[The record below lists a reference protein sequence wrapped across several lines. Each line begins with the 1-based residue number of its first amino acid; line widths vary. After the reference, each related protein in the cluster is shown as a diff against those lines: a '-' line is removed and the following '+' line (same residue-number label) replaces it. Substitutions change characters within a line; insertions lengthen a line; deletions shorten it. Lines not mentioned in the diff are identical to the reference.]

1 MISIAALALAT
12 ATAAQTPRSLSLLVW
27 GDLGGT
33 PTPRLFTW
41 IDSLR
46 RAAEDSSQPLLAL
59 DAGNSIF
66 GSDLSF
72 VTKGRSQAKILN
84 LVEPDAIT
92 LGSKDFWWNRKQLD
106 TVLSLIQA
114 PVVTANILF
123 DVNDKPYGGKSY
135 VMWDFGDFR
144 VGLIGVADPDLK
156 ADERPS
162 IASELR
168 AKDPIENVREAMEEF
183 KKQKVDVAVVLSHAG
198 RESDNALAQAVEGI
212 DLIVGSRQ
220 EAFAAPELVGKTWI
234 VRTAAGPD
242 HVTQVHWERPDST
255 ATVTAEVSSTPKNL
269 QALPEWKPV
278 LDSLSAILKARTD
291 EVLATTKEAWPK
303 TAREG
308 RLGNFLADALRSEAG
323 VDIAFWPASAIR
335 GGIPRGRVTVGDLW
349 KALPPP
355 EQVSVFELPGSDVQ
369 KVLLFQMNQPK
380 DFLFVSGASCTS
392 DSSRFGGSPIQVS
405 VDGKPLQPSDRYKIA
420 IPLSIRER
428 IYELTGLSLASAGP
442 TYLERWDRDMIEA
455 YARRNL
461 FRSTLG
467 RVPSMYGVV
476 R

>member
-1 MISIAALALAT
+1 MISIAALALASI
-12 ATAAQTPRSLSLLVW
+12 TAAQTPRSLSLLVW
-27 GDLGGT
+27 GDLAGT

-46 RAAEDSSQPLLAL
+46 RAAEDSALPVLAL
-59 DAGNSIF
+59 DAGNSIY

-72 VTKGRSQAKILN
+72 VTKGRSQARILN

-92 LGSKDFWWNRKQLD
+92 LGSRDFWWDRRHLD
-106 TVLSLIQA
+106 TVLALIQS
-114 PVVTANILF
+114 PVVTSNILF
-123 DVNDKPYGGKSY
+123 DVNDRPYGGHGY

-156 ADERPS
+156 TAERPS
-162 IASELR
+162 IATDLR
-168 AKDPIENVREAMEEF
+168 ANDPVENVRAALAEL

-198 RESDNALAQAVEGI
+198 RESDNALARSVEGI
-212 DLIVGSRQ
+212 DLIVGTRH
-220 EAFAAPELVGKTWI
+220 EAFSAPELVGGTWI
-234 VRTAAGPD
+234 VRTASGPD
-242 HVTQVHWERPDST
+242 QVTQVRWQKPDSA
-255 ATVTAEVSSTPKNL
+255 ATVTAEVSMTPKGL

-291 EVLATTKEAWPK
+291 EALATTKEAWPK

-308 RLGNFLADALRSEAG
+308 RLGNFLADALRAEAG
-323 VDIAFWPASAIR
+323 VDIAFWPASAVR
-335 GGIPRGRVTVGDLW
+335 GGIPKGRVTVGDLW

-380 DFLFVSGASCTS
+380 DFLFVSGATCTA
-392 DSSRFGGSPIQVS
+392 DSTRFGGSPMQVS
-405 VDGKPLQPSDRYKIA
+405 IDGKPLQSSDRYRIA

-428 IYELTGLSLASAGP
+428 IFELTGLSLASAGP

-455 YARRNL
+455 YARQNQ

-467 RVPSMYGVV
+467 RVPAMYGVV